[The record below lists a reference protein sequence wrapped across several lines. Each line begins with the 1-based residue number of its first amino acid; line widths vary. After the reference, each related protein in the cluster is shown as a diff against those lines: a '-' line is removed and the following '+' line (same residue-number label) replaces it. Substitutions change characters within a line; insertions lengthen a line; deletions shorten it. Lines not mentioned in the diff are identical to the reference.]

1 MALAA
6 SGGANVAV
14 AEKEVGGRAALA
26 ESAGA
31 LGPRTQTI
39 QLLRDGLYRACEAY
53 MNGVISSNDYR
64 RILVAYDEILITL
77 VALEGLGRPQLGPL
91 PKLGAG
97 ADIEAEGAASA
108 ASTTTADAQGSAG
121 GFQLEAEAA
130 KQIHAIVR
138 DYFCLQIGFKEL
150 FSTSDSTFNPDI
162 LLALC
167 GAGESE

>member
-91 PKLGAG
+91 PKLA
-97 ADIEAEGAASA
+97 
-108 ASTTTADAQGSAG
+108 AG
-121 GFQLEAEAA
+121 GRHH
-130 KQIHAIVR
+130 KNSIKPGPGKCK
-138 DYFCLQIGFKEL
+138 DSDEL
-150 FSTSDSTFNPDI
+150 PVW
-162 LLALC
+162 
-167 GAGESE
+167 